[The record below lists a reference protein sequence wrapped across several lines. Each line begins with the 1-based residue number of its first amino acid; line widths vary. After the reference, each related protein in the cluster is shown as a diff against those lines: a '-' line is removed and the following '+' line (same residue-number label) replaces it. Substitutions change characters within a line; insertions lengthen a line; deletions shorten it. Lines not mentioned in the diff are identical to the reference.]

1 MNAGILTVVPGRA
14 LRAKT
19 PSLPRAVH
27 ERHSTTDR
35 PRPSAWPPLLIAIAL
50 EVSATLS
57 LRAAEG
63 FTHPLWLIVV
73 VIGYT
78 GSLGLLS
85 VALDRG
91 MAIGVVLIAAGVAMI
106 EFGGAH

>member
-1 MNAGILTVVPGRA
+1 MDAGILTVVPGRA
-14 LRAKT
+14 LRAET
-19 PSLPRAVH
+19 PSLPCGPRKALD
-27 ERHSTTDR
+27 DR
-35 PRPSAWPPLLIAIAL
+35 PPAAVGLATSSDRDRPGGQRDPS
-50 EVSATLS
+50 
-57 LRAAEG
+57 AAEG